1 MLTDLFHPEDIK
13 AAIRK
18 RYRSLLAFE
27 RAHGLTDRSTTDV
40 LRGRPNRRV
49 ERAILRVLREDAKWN
64 GRRSINEVDSSR
76 DAAAHP
82 LNEQAA

>member
-1 MLTDLFHPEDIK
+1 MITDVYHPEDIK

-40 LRGRPNRRV
+40 LRGRPNARV
-49 ERAILRVLREDAKWN
+49 ERAMLRVLREEAKWN
-64 GRRSINEVDSSR
+64 AARSIGAADSSPNGP
-76 DAAAHP
+76 AHP
-82 LNEQAA
+82 LNERAA

>member
-1 MLTDLFHPEDIK
+1 MITDLFHPEDIK

-40 LRGRPNRRV
+40 LRGRANRRV
-49 ERAILRVLREDAKWN
+49 ERAILRVMREDAKWN
-64 GRRSINEVDSSR
+64 GQRSIGAADSSGI
-76 DAAAHP
+76 APAHP